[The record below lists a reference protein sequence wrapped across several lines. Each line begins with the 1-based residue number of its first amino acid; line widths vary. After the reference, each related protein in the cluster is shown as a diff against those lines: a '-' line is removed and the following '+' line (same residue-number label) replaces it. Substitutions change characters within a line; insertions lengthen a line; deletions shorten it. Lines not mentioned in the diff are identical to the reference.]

1 MSVKIFNHSNEQ
13 IHDEEIA
20 SQADAVLCRLLSFL
34 LLKISSG
41 FGAHANQA
49 TYAST
54 EQPQVA
60 TVIISDEIACTCQ
73 IIEMVY
79 RCSKEVLETSFR
91 KIGSTFLNL
100 FANILA
106 RLLPIYHTSNDSQD
120 MLTADNTPLTDMKSA
135 TICLQSV
142 TKTLCHYARVQSATT
157 SIAQRPELLSLMIS
171 LLQHPIGGVMP
182 FEAYHNTL
190 WILANIACC
199 EENMQSMASHPQ
211 LLDTVIQAANFMHE
225 TLLRHQVALRLQH
238 SAFRC
243 LLNLSWDNLNRVAMS
258 ERDDLLENI
267 AKSVRMKALPS
278 VPSVSTG
285 DSVGASSSSSSS
297 SSNHL
302 LLQTRMFALGTL
314 RNIAN
319 TTSPQQ
325 YRLCTTQDGMLLDLL
340 CDITTHSSEGE
351 DSSIRDKAFAVIF
364 NLVSKDTAVLLIS
377 HPRLVDTLV
386 EAASVHT
393 TLQEAMNISV
403 ESASAMSFR
412 ALNALDGAV
421 ASSDCPEELRFKVR
435 QAIDRVNE
443 ARRYNE
449 MAVPELY

>member
-1 MSVKIFNHSNEQ
+1 
-13 IHDEEIA
+13 
-20 SQADAVLCRLLSFL
+20 
-34 LLKISSG
+34 
-41 FGAHANQA
+41 
-49 TYAST
+49 
-54 EQPQVA
+54 
-60 TVIISDEIACTCQ
+60 
-73 IIEMVY
+73 
-79 RCSKEVLETSFR
+79 
-91 KIGSTFLNL
+91 
-100 FANILA
+100 
-106 RLLPIYHTSNDSQD
+106 
-120 MLTADNTPLTDMKSA
+120 
-135 TICLQSV
+135 
-142 TKTLCHYARVQSATT
+142 
-157 SIAQRPELLSLMIS
+157 
-171 LLQHPIGGVMP
+171 
-182 FEAYHNTL
+182 
-190 WILANIACC
+190 
-199 EENMQSMASHPQ
+199 
-211 LLDTVIQAANFMHE
+211 MHE

-243 LLNLSWDNLNRVAMS
+243 LLNLSWDTQNRVAMS
-258 ERDDLLENI
+258 ERDDLLETI

-285 DSVGASSSSSSS
+285 DSVGASSSSSS

-377 HPRLVDTLV
+377 HSRLVDTLV

-443 ARRYNE
+443 ARRYEE